1 MMGLPV
7 GYTQMCMPKSMRKHV
22 DYHDKRLTLVG
33 NAWAV
38 PVVAWLLG
46 QLVGPRGAGPSLS
59 PAEVLS
65 RLTLEGNPFIQ
76 SRLMRPLQTD
86 HRVGSSGLNQ
96 GIRSDDYSG
105 AGRDSELSTAA
116 APHQCEDVAMEGC
129 FRVEMAQPRRT
140 YQLLGIESYLG
151 MSSMEMRTL
160 GRV

>member
-1 MMGLPV
+1 
-7 GYTQMCMPKSMRKHV
+7 MRKHV
-22 DYHDKRLTLVG
+22 DYQDKRPTLVG

-76 SRLMRPLQTD
+76 SRLMRPPLQTD
-86 HRVGSSGLNQ
+86 HPGTTVGSSGLNQ

-105 AGRDSELSTAA
+105 AGRDPELSTAA
-116 APHQCEDVAMEGC
+116 AHHQCEDVAMEGC

-140 YQLLGIESYLG
+140 HQLLGIESYLG